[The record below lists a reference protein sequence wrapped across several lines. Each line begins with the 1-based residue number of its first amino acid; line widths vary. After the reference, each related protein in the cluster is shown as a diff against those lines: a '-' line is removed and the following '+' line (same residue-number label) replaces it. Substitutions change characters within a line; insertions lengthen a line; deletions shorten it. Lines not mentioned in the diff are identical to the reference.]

1 MSSLRG
7 SLFAVIENHI
17 SPIAARLSSQRHVVA
32 IKDGFISSMPFLIV
46 GSFMLLFAHPPFAA
60 DSQWAFAQW
69 WLGMVDRHF
78 AQIMMP
84 YNMTMGIMAVY
95 ITAAIAYNLAI
106 SYKMNGFMAACLAL
120 MSFLVVAAP
129 QSSGTLPVGSLG
141 GEGIFT
147 AILVSLYST
156 ELMHF
161 LQKHH
166 IGIKL
171 PEQVPPKIRQSF
183 DLLIPILAIFLTL
196 FPLSLLIQDQFGML
210 LPQAI
215 MAVFKPIISASDSLP
230 AVLIAVLLCHLLW
243 FAGIHGAVIVGGI
256 LQAFWLTNLG
266 VNQQALNSGEPIS
279 QIFIEPFWQ
288 FFIVVGG
295 SGSTMG
301 LVFLYLRSR
310 SAHLR
315 SIAKLGL
322 VPGMFNINEPIIFG
336 SPIVMNPVLFIPFI
350 TAPLVNAV
358 IAWIATRTNMVNHVI
373 SLAPWTTPGP
383 IGAAWSTGWDYRAV
397 ILVGVLIVISTLIYY
412 PFFKMY
418 ERQLLQQEQPVAAE
432 DKLNA
437 VESQ

>member
-1 MSSLRG
+1 MSAFSEA
-7 SLFAVIENHI
+7 LFGVIENKI

-46 GSFMLLFAHPPFAA
+46 GSFMLLFAHPPFSA
-60 DSQWAFAQW
+60 DSEWAFARW
-69 WLGMVDRHF
+69 WLDMVARYSE
-78 AQIMMP
+78 QIMMP
-84 YNMTMGIMAVY
+84 YNMTMGVMAVY
-95 ITAAIAYNLAI
+95 IAAGISYNLAQ
-106 SYKMNGFMAACLAL
+106 SYKMNGFMAACLSL
-120 MSFLVVAAP
+120 MSFLLVASP
-129 QSSGTLPVGSLG
+129 QVGKSLPVGSLG

-147 AILVSLYST
+147 AILVALYTT

-161 LQKHH
+161 LQKHN

-196 FPLSLLIQDQFGML
+196 FPLSLWMQSEFNMLI
-210 LPQAI
+210 PQAI
-215 MAVFKPIISASDSLP
+215 MAIFAPIISASDSLP

-266 VNQQALNSGEPIS
+266 INQQALNAGEPIT

-295 SGSTMG
+295 SGATMG
-301 LVFLYLRSR
+301 LVLLYLRSR
-310 SAHLR
+310 SVHLR
-315 SIAKLGL
+315 SIGKLGL
-322 VPGMFNINEPIIFG
+322 IPGMFNINEPIIFG
-336 SPIVMNPVLFIPFI
+336 SPIVMNPLLFIPFI
-350 TAPLVNAV
+350 TAPLVNAI
-358 IAWIATRTNMVNHVI
+358 IAWTATRTDLVNHVV

-383 IGAAWSTGWDYRAV
+383 IGAAWSTGWDFRAI
-397 ILVGVLIVISTLIYY
+397 ILVLVLIGVSTLIYY

-418 ERQLLQQEQPVAAE
+418 ERQLLEQEAE
-432 DKLNA
+432 SLET
-437 VESQ
+437 VESK